1 VNALQDQFVIEAR
14 ELIRSAIADL
24 IALERDGP
32 STERIDRVFR
42 AFHTLKGSAGVVEL
56 PAMSLMLHGAED
68 LLASMRQGTLAVSAD
83 IVDQALVCLDQVSRW
98 VDDFESTGALP
109 VQAGETAHAL
119 GERLRALLPRSG
131 APQGRTPGRQSAPAA
146 NVGVLPGWV
155 ESLLYAER
163 QNIASRLRQQRP
175 SAVFAISYE
184 PIAGCFY
191 NGDDPLQL
199 MRQIPNPL
207 AFAIAPR
214 DAFPPLTDLDPYAC
228 NLRLC
233 AISAGDRTEIVRIFR
248 LVPDQVHIVNIPVD
262 ALPMSAAAAGGE
274 DVEALIRTLIQAQCE
289 LLRIPRRPDDF
300 AGCTGSATRVAES
313 ALRHG
318 GRAQL
323 AESVERAGAQAL
335 SQKEAAPL
343 LAALENALAAFG
355 SDQSPKADDNN
366 SSASA
371 VSQTDAGERPI
382 DRVLRVNEAKID
394 ELVTLAGELI
404 VAKNALAHSS
414 RRIDQEL
421 GGHEIASAI
430 RRDYDAIDRLVAE
443 LHGTV
448 LQLRMVPMAQVFQQF
463 PRMVRDIAR
472 QLNKKVA
479 LVTRGDST
487 EADKTIVDR
496 LFEPLV
502 HLVRNAVDHGVET
515 SEQRRAAG
523 KPDTATI
530 SIDASRVGDRFIIE
544 ISDDGRGIDPD
555 LVRRKASEKKLILA
569 DELAALSDSQAID
582 LIFAAG
588 FSTVAEVSDI
598 SGRGIGM
605 DVVRTAVERIGGHVS
620 VASRVGAGTS
630 VRLDLPTT
638 IAISHVMVVESGGQ
652 LFGVSMDTVS
662 ETVRLTPERISQI
675 KNNDGFVLRERIV
688 PVISLAELMK
698 LPERSRDPAAA
709 RLFLV
714 IETGGNVTAL
724 EIDAIRD
731 RLEVVLKPMQ
741 GLLAAARGYSGTTV
755 LGNGQILLVLDLKE
769 IMP

>member
-1 VNALQDQFVIEAR
+1 MNALQDQFVIEAR
-14 ELIRSAIADL
+14 ELIRSAIDDL

-56 PAMSLMLHGAED
+56 PAMGLMLHGAED

-98 VDDFESTGALP
+98 VDDFESTGTLP

-131 APQGRTPGRQSAPAA
+131 ALQGTTPGREFTPTA
-146 NVGVLPGWV
+146 NAGVLPDWV
-155 ESLLYAER
+155 ESLLHAER
-163 QNIASRLRQQRP
+163 QNIASRMRQQRP

-184 PIAGCFY
+184 PIVGCFY

-233 AISAGDRTEIVRIFR
+233 AISAGDRTEIARIFR

-300 AGCTGSATRVAES
+300 AGCTGSATRVAEN

-335 SQKEAAPL
+335 SQKDAAPL

-355 SDQSPKADDNN
+355 SDQSPNADDIN

-371 VSQTDAGERPI
+371 GSQTDAGERPI

-404 VAKNALAHSS
+404 VAKNAMAHSS

-530 SIDASRVGDRFIIE
+530 SIDASRVGDRFVIE

-675 KNNDGFVLRERIV
+675 KNNDGFVLRERVV